1 MIHQA
6 LHREPV
12 VLDREAHRALKV
24 RPGAPDWSVAAKL
37 NAYFAHAVEFGDL
50 CKEFPLVFMR
60 AGQDAAGKPLVAPMA
75 IFGLADGE
83 NLFVENGR
91 WLADF
96 MPSMLRTYPF
106 ATARVDEQRH
116 AVFIDRSAPTWSETE
131 GTPLFE
137 ADGQPSKLLR
147 DMQGLLDRLE
157 GEMARTRMA
166 CDRLLAHDLLAEK
179 RFDATLPDG
188 QKLSV
193 GGFLTVDETKL
204 GALADA
210 AVLELHRSGV
220 LAMITLHQASLG
232 NMARLV
238 ERRRRK
244 AAATA

>member
-1 MIHQA
+1 LIHQA

-24 RPGAPDWSVAAKL
+24 RPGAPDWSVAERL
-37 NAYFAHAVEFGDL
+37 NAYFAHAVEFADL

-75 IFGLADGE
+75 VFGLADAE
-83 NLFVENGR
+83 NLFVEDGR
-91 WLADF
+91 WLADY

-106 ATARVDEQRH
+106 ATARVDDERH
-116 AVFIDRSAPTWSETE
+116 AVCIDRGAPVWSETE

-137 ADGQPSKLLR
+137 PDGQPSALLR
-147 DMQGLLDRLE
+147 DMQGVLDRLE
-157 GEMARTRMA
+157 GEMARTRAA

-193 GGFLTVDETKL
+193 GGFLAVDETKL
-204 GALADA
+204 AALGDA
-210 AVLELHRSGV
+210 AVLELYRSGV
-220 LAMITLHQASLG
+220 LALITLHQISLG
-232 NMARLV
+232 NMARLA
-238 ERRRRK
+238 ERRRRR
-244 AAATA
+244 AAAA

>member
-6 LHREPV
+6 LHRDPV
-12 VLDREAHRALKV
+12 ALDREAHRALKV
-24 RPGAPDWSVAAKL
+24 RPGAPDWSVAARL
-37 NAYFAHAVEFGDL
+37 NAYFAHAVEFADL

-60 AGQDAAGKPLVAPMA
+60 AGQDAAGKTLVAPMA
-75 IFGLADGE
+75 VFGLADAE

-91 WLADF
+91 WLADY

-106 ATARVDEQRH
+106 ATARVDGQRH
-116 AVFIDRSAPTWSETE
+116 VVCIDRSAPGWSETE

-137 ADGQPSKLLR
+137 ADGQPSALLR
-147 DMQGLLDRLE
+147 DVQGVLDRLE
-157 GEMARTRMA
+157 GEMARTRAA

-193 GGFLTVDETKL
+193 GGFLTVDEAKF
-204 GALADA
+204 GALGDA
-210 AVLELHRSGV
+210 ALLELHRSGV
-220 LAMITLHQASLG
+220 LALITLHLASLG

-244 AAATA
+244 AASA